1 MFVETGKRAKLVSIL
16 LASLISQ
23 SVYAATTATPAASSA
38 TTTTVHSNHSYLP
51 DWHNYTVKTPVWV
64 KNLKPLF
71 AHYVISLS
79 GFQGWE
85 STNAKQTI
93 FVTPDIVKSYVTNP
107 STQAFGTGELFVGVY
122 QPINSMF
129 EWQLGLALATNGNVR
144 ITGYIWDDG
153 DARFSN
159 YSYTYLVR
167 STHVDVKGKLLV
179 DIGMKLIPWISA
191 NLGVAFNQA
200 HEFNSSPSI
209 YQAIPTPNFSSDT
222 KVSATYTFGVGAQLP
237 ISENW
242 QIGAGYEFSNWGKSQ
257 LGKATG
263 QSTGNGPVLNQLY
276 SSSVLLNLS
285 YLA

>member
-1 MFVETGKRAKLVSIL
+1 MFVETGKRSKLISIL

-23 SVYAATTATPAASSA
+23 SAYATTTATAVPN
-38 TTTTVHSNHSYLP
+38 NHSYLP
-51 DWHNYTVKTPVWV
+51 DWHSYKTPAWV
-64 KNLKPLF
+64 TDLKPLF
-71 AHYVISLS
+71 SHYIISLS

-85 STNAKQTI
+85 STNVKQTI
-93 FVTPDIVKSYVTNP
+93 FLTPDIVK
-107 STQAFGTGELFVGVY
+107 STQAFGTGELFVGLY

-179 DIGMKLIPWISA
+179 DIGMKLIPWVSA

-200 HEFNSSPSI
+200 HEFNSTPSI

-222 KVSATYTFGVGAQLP
+222 KISATYTFGVGAQLP